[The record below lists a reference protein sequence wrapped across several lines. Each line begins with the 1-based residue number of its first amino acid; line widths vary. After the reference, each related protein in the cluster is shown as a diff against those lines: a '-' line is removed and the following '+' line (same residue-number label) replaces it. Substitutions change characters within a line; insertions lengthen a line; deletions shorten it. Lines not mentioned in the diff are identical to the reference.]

1 MVSGVWGELL
11 STAARNCGCVGA
23 IIDGAVRDVA
33 KLRST
38 QFPVFARGTSAYDSM
53 NRQRVVDVQ
62 NSVEIDGVIFNPED
76 LVIADVDAIVVVPRA
91 IEEDVIQSA
100 WKKVHAENAMRDA
113 IRGGMMA
120 TAAYEKFGI
129 L

>member
-1 MVSGVWGELL
+1 LELKAVDSCEVDDVVIAAGAGSMVSGVWGELL

-33 KLRST
+33 KLRSM

-62 NSVEIDGVIFNPED
+62 ISVEIDGVIFNPED
-76 LVIADVDAIVVVPRA
+76 LVIADVDAIVVVPR
-91 IEEDVIQSA
+91 S
-100 WKKVHAENAMRDA
+100 KKM
-113 IRGGMMA
+113 
-120 TAAYEKFGI
+120 
-129 L
+129 